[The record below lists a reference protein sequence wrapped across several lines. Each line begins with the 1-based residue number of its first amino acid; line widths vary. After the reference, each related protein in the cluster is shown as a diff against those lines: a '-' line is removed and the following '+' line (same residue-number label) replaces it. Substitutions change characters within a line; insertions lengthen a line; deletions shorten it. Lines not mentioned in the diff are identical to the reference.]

1 MITYAWWKDVGER
14 LLATAVQAGL
24 AVVVVEVARKG
35 TLLDLDW
42 LTLADTAGVAA
53 VLALWKGWVA
63 RSVGDRNSAS
73 LVDTR

>member
-1 MITYAWWKDVGER
+1 MITYTWWKDVGER
-14 LLATAVQAGL
+14 LLSTAVQAGL
-24 AVVVVEVARKG
+24 AVVVVEIARKG

-73 LVDTR
+73 LVDTQ